1 MFYAQGVNYTM
12 ASITDR
18 VLTFTP
24 EFQQR
29 ATLFIRE
36 MFTPED
42 DTLRT
47 VRQNIID
54 RGLPV
59 INIRAEEGHM
69 LLFLA
74 RLCGARRML
83 EIGTLAGYS
92 GIWLARAL
100 PEGGTLITLEM
111 DPRHAQIAREHF
123 ALAGVA
129 DRIQLIEGEAMHTLN
144 TTLAGADPFDMVFI
158 DADKDGYPDYYEW
171 AVTHTRPGGLIT
183 AHNAFR
189 SGYLFAD
196 DPKANPTRAM
206 LKQMANDPR
215 VTSTIVPVGD
225 GFAAAV
231 VK

>member
-1 MFYAQGVNYTM
+1 M
-12 ASITDR
+12 ASTADR
-18 VLTFTP
+18 ILTFTP
-24 EFQQR
+24 EFQQQ
-29 ATLFIRE
+29 ATLYIRQT
-36 MFTPED
+36 FTPED
-42 DTLRT
+42 DALRA
-47 VRQNIID
+47 VRQNTID
-54 RGLPV
+54 QGLPV

-69 LLFLA
+69 LMFLA
-74 RLCGARRML
+74 KLVGARRIL

-111 DPRHAQIAREHF
+111 DPHHAQVARDHF

-129 DRIQLIEGEAMHTLN
+129 DRVQIIEGEALHTLN

-189 SGYLFAD
+189 SGQLFAD

-206 LKQMANDPR
+206 LNQMADDPR